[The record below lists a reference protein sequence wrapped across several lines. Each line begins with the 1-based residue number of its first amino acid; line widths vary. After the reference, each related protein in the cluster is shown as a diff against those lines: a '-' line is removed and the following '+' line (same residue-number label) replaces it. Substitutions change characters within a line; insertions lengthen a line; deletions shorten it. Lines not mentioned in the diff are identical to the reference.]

1 MIRQI
6 SLLCFFERR
15 KGADM
20 EEEVLNQFEYYYGVE
35 AEAFNYIQVP
45 RFLFTDPKF
54 QILKP
59 ESKILY
65 SLMLDRMK
73 LSRKN
78 GWLDDKNRVYIIYR
92 IEEMMEDA
100 SCKHTKCFEILKELI
115 SFGLIEKNRQ
125 GLGRPDIIYVKDFLH
140 AVKEPA
146 NADKYTV
153 VRNTDIKT
161 SADSDV
167 RNTEIKSSAERIFRD
182 TDNGEQD
189 IRETEPSNTN
199 INNNNINQNDN
210 SYPLLPQIPEGNV
223 RGRSEEEEKI
233 KKQIGYD
240 TLRRR
245 HQGNLDLLA
254 YLLQQMTEMMLE
266 AGDKV
271 EISMN
276 RYEDAA
282 FVKDRLRQIT
292 YDDVEG
298 LLQLLPDKGE
308 CNIKNPQGY
317 MRRCLINLVERRGAI
332 CTTEQIK
339 GNKTGTEYNF
349 KAMGQ

>member
-1 MIRQI
+1 
-6 SLLCFFERR
+6 
-15 KGADM
+15 M
-20 EEEVLNQFEYYYGVE
+20 EEGVLNQFEYYYGVE
-35 AEAFNYIQVP
+35 AETFNYIQVP

-115 SFGLIEKNRQ
+115 SFGLIEKKRQ

-161 SADSDV
+161 S
-167 RNTEIKSSAERIFRD
+167 
-182 TDNGEQD
+182 
-189 IRETEPSNTN
+189 
-199 INNNNINQNDN
+199 
-210 SYPLLPQIPEGNV
+210 
-223 RGRSEEEEKI
+223 
-233 KKQIGYD
+233 
-240 TLRRR
+240 
-245 HQGNLDLLA
+245 
-254 YLLQQMTEMMLE
+254 
-266 AGDKV
+266 
-271 EISMN
+271 
-276 RYEDAA
+276 
-282 FVKDRLRQIT
+282 IT
-292 YDDVEG
+292 
-298 LLQLLPDKGE
+298 
-308 CNIKNPQGY
+308 C
-317 MRRCLINLVERRGAI
+317 I
-332 CTTEQIK
+332 C
-339 GNKTGTEYNF
+339 
-349 KAMGQ
+349 